1 MNDDEKQD
9 FFTAIKHGSIWYDK
23 KITECLRELL
33 EKQSSHYVNHDLR
46 WDKDDKYHYIYDNE
60 CYLFVFNDKI
70 EVRSDRENVFSSH
83 QTIVFPIAGK
93 ADILNAYQKFVS
105 MTMEDEDE

>member
-23 KITECLRELL
+23 KITEYLREAL
-33 EKQSSHYVNHDLR
+33 EKQSSHYLNHDLR

-70 EVRSDRENVFSSH
+70 EVRSDRENMFSSH
-83 QTIVFPIAGK
+83 QTIVFPIAGRE
-93 ADILNAYQKFVS
+93 DILNAYQKFVS